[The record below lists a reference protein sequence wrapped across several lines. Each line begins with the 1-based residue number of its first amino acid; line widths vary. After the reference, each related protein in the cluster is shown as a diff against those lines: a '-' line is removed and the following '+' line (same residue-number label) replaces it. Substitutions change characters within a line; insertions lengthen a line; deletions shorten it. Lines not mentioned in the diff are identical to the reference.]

1 MSSREIEKRFDRT
14 DSPPTAAPYSPDR
27 IRKLKKKVVT
37 RFLAVPFVLGTM
49 FFLPAGTLRYWQ
61 AWVYIAIL
69 CVPMLVAVVLLLK
82 RDPGL
87 LERRLQMKEKEREQK
102 RIIKISYLI
111 FLAIYFL
118 PGFDR
123 RYGWSSVPDGWVIAA
138 DVLVLAGYALC
149 LRVFQ
154 ENSYASRIVEVEQ
167 DQRVITTGPYAVVRH
182 PMYSAVLIMYTISPL
197 ALGSIWALISVPFL
211 AALLV
216 ARIREEEKLL
226 ATKLEGYLDY
236 MRRVRYRIIPG
247 VW

>member
-1 MSSREIEKRFDRT
+1 MPPADRRSSAVRLDI
-14 DSPPTAAPYSPDR
+14 PYSPDR
-27 IRKLKKKVVT
+27 IRKLKTKVLT
-37 RFLAVPFVLGTM
+37 RFLAVPFILGLM

-61 AWVYIAIL
+61 AWVYLTIL
-69 CVPMLVAVVLLLK
+69 CVPMLFAVVLLFK

-111 FLAIYFL
+111 FAAIYLL

-123 RYGWSSVPDGWVIAA
+123 RYGWSSVPAGWVIAA
-138 DVLVLAGYALC
+138 DILVLAGYALC
-149 LRVFQ
+149 LRVLW
-154 ENSYASRIVEVEQ
+154 ENSYASRIIEVERE
-167 DQRVITTGPYAVVRH
+167 QRVITTGPYAVVRH
-182 PMYSAVLIMYTISPL
+182 PMYSAVLIMYSISPL

-216 ARIREEEKLL
+216 ARIWDEEKLL
-226 ATKLEGYLDY
+226 ADKLEGYRDY
-236 MRRVRYRIIPG
+236 MQRVRYRIIPG